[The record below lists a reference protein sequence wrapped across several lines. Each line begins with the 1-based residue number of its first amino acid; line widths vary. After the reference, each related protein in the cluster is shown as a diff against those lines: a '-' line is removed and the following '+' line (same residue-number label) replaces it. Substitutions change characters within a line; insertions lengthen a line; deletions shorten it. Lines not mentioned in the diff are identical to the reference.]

1 MEDQRQGRAPTVSV
15 VIPVFNGARYLR
27 QAIDSVLAQ
36 SYGDMELIV
45 VDSGSTDD
53 TPAILREYPSVR
65 WLTLARN
72 EGPAK
77 ARNYGVHHARGG
89 YVAFLDHD
97 DLWYPQK
104 LALQVSVLKEDLSV
118 GVIYT
123 DQEWVDMDGRTL
135 QRVECS
141 NWPKGYEKIFYGGH
155 NVGPS
160 TMMVRKGLLEQVG
173 LFDEELW
180 FLEDKDLLIRL
191 FDVCTFRRVGEV
203 LIKKRLQQRHFSVR
217 HQLEQ
222 MVLDSH
228 HRFLLKLSRRPL
240 TAEQRRLIEQEWS
253 VYYSD
258 LGKHWMRRGKRAL
271 AIRNFA
277 ESLRRDP
284 FRAKTYG
291 RMLRCLVGLS

>member
-1 MEDQRQGRAPTVSV
+1 MEDQRQGRAAAGSV
-15 VIPVFNGARYLR
+15 VISVFNGARDLR
-27 QAIDSVLAQ
+27 PAIGSVLGQ

-65 WLTLARN
+65 GLTLARN

-123 DQEWVDMDGRTL
+123 DQEWVDIDGRTL

-180 FLEDKDLLIRL
+180 FLEDRSEE
-191 FDVCTFRRVGEV
+191 RRVGKEC
-203 LIKKRLQQRHFSVR
+203 R
-217 HQLEQ
+217 
-222 MVLDSH
+222 
-228 HRFLLKLSRRPL
+228 SR
-240 TAEQRRLIEQEWS
+240 WS
-253 VYYSD
+253 PY
-258 LGKHWMRRGKRAL
+258 H
-271 AIRNFA
+271 
-277 ESLRRDP
+277 
-284 FRAKTYG
+284 
-291 RMLRCLVGLS
+291 